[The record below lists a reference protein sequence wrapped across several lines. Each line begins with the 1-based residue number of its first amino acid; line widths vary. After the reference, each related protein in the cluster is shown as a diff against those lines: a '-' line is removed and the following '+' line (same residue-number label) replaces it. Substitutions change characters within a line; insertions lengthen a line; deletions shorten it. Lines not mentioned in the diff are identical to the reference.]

1 MAALCERWEQKPWR
15 LLPGWLKPLASRG
28 EARDCNL
35 GRKAYIPRYGP
46 KHHYREIATVRGQMH
61 GLVKACAD
69 IGTKWPFV
77 LTGEMVRCASL
88 LDHITVPFVSNPGRL
103 TTRLCW
109 DRRCSLTAVPRFRAL
124 GKAVSGDKPTR
135 RNHRRRRCVMLIPC
149 GFDALHRLS
158 RRASLLGRDVP
169 YLGQSV

>member
-1 MAALCERWEQKPWR
+1 MVWAKAS
-15 LLPGWLKPLASRG
+15 LPRDCDSAWPNAWFWLKLVLTS
-28 EARDCNL
+28 
-35 GRKAYIPRYGP
+35 
-46 KHHYREIATVRGQMH
+46 ATR
-61 GLVKACAD
+61 
-69 IGTKWPFV
+69 WPFV

-103 TTRLCW
+103 TTRLWW
-109 DRRCSLTAVPRFRAL
+109 DWRCFLTALPRFRAL

-135 RNHRRRRCVMLIPC
+135 RNHRRRRCVMLVPC

-169 YLGQSV
+169 YLSQSV